1 MGATEAIEICIS
13 VCRVAPNPRV
23 LWSAANAL
31 AAIAFRSVTLL
42 YTSLLSPVSQ
52 AVRLHLVRLRA
63 FLTRGSPPSAF
74 PSPHCHFIIVSFFR
88 LGIYRSLVNKLRFA
102 ELGAVQSLL
111 LLIETHGFGDHY
123 YIADYQPAVAAACR
137 ALASLLLHRT
147 NLFIIRDILGLKTL
161 VQLAL
166 TTEDTE
172 VLDCVAMPIASNV
185 PPAEDRFDAHDE
197 GRPIQ
202 VEEYRAVDGLNR
214 SKKHILDRGV
224 KVPDWLNE
232 AIKVLAMD
240 DRQLIRAKKRAMQKG
255 ERVDRIPA
263 EYVIRTSHFFER
275 YTDVEPDHVVKTSK
289 DLERLIYKV
298 Y

>member
-1 MGATEAIEICIS
+1 MQRNGGGLYLDTAHFESRWLVYYEK
-13 VCRVAPNPRV
+13 VRKVK
-23 LWSAANAL
+23 AL
-31 AAIAFRSVTLL
+31 
-42 YTSLLSPVSQ
+42 YDPDN
-52 AVRLHLVRLRA
+52 
-63 FLTRGSPPSAF
+63 
-74 PSPHCHFIIVSFFR
+74 FFKCNR
-88 LGIYRSLVNKLRFA
+88 
-102 ELGAVQSLL
+102 
-111 LLIETHGFGDHY
+111 
-123 YIADYQPAVAAACR
+123 
-137 ALASLLLHRT
+137 
-147 NLFIIRDILGLKTL
+147 
-161 VQLAL
+161 
-166 TTEDTE
+166 
-172 VLDCVAMPIASNV
+172 NV

>member
-1 MGATEAIEICIS
+1 M
-13 VCRVAPNPRV
+13 
-23 LWSAANAL
+23 
-31 AAIAFRSVTLL
+31 
-42 YTSLLSPVSQ
+42 
-52 AVRLHLVRLRA
+52 
-63 FLTRGSPPSAF
+63 
-74 PSPHCHFIIVSFFR
+74 
-88 LGIYRSLVNKLRFA
+88 
-102 ELGAVQSLL
+102 QSLL